1 MKKLLFIL
9 AAGAAA
15 LTSSADVALR
25 MYDTEQ
31 GDAYRA
37 QAFIAVDTSVTFKDG
52 RLIVTTDDDVQ
63 SFPLAGLQRIQFD
76 QDASVDEVIAPE
88 TRLTLLHV
96 TGSDI
101 LAVAGIVEPV
111 RLDIYDTAGR
121 LVISS
126 QYAGGDLDIARLADG
141 RVYIAVCNGLTAK
154 FVK

>member
-37 QAFIAVDTSVTFKDG
+37 QAFIADGTSVTFKDG
-52 RLIVTTDDDVQ
+52 RLIVTTGDDVQ
-63 SFPLAGLQRIQFD
+63 SFPLAGLQRIEFD
-76 QDASVDEVIAPE
+76 ADASVDAVIAPE
-88 TRLTLLHV
+88 TRLTLFHV

-101 LAVAGIVEPV
+101 LAVAGIEEPV

-126 QYAGGDLDIARLADG
+126 QYAGGDLDIAHLADG

>member
-15 LTSSADVALR
+15 LTSSADVFLK

-31 GDAYRA
+31 GEEYRA
-37 QAFIAVDTSVTFKDG
+37 QALVAVDTSVTFKDG
-52 RLIVTTDDDVQ
+52 HLIVTTGDDVQ

-76 QDASVDEVIAPE
+76 ADASVDAVIAPE

-101 LAVAGIVEPV
+101 LAVAGIGEPV